1 MDFLDDPE
9 EMTPEERL
17 DEIAAVLA
25 VAYLRLRN
33 RGVEHAARPGAFTEN
48 PLDCSER
55 PMPLC
60 ENWLTGRDPVP
71 TEVGR

>member
-1 MDFLDDPE
+1 VDFLDDPE

-25 VAYLRLRN
+25 VGYLRLRN
-33 RGVEHAARPGAFTEN
+33 RCVEHAARPGAFTEN

-60 ENWLTGRDPVP
+60 ENGLSQRNPK
-71 TEVGR
+71 EHAA